1 MSILR
6 EHVLHETEW
15 YRASKA
21 YVSAFPKGKAETFY
35 YIITLR
41 RIAEARKGRYSYESA
56 PRERVRKRTLGPIW
70 QTLSRIKCASCAL
83 SQ

>member
-21 YVSAFPKGKAETFY
+21 YVSAFPKGKAEAFY
-35 YIITLR
+35 FV
-41 RIAEARKGRYSYESA
+41 AMRKMHELHFTT
-56 PRERVRKRTLGPIW
+56 VN
-70 QTLSRIKCASCAL
+70 
-83 SQ
+83 